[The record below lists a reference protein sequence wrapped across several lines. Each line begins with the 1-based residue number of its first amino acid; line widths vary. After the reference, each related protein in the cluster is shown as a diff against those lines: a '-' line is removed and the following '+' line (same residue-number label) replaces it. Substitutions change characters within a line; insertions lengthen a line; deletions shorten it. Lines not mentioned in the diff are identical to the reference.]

1 MTDIKYTDDGKK
13 VLVVGKLNA
22 QQTIVQEIFVSA
34 GQEIPSGENFVVKS
48 LHDAPAESWKEKNLR
63 ELEARYEKQKK
74 NLEQEIDQQ
83 HSRLSM
89 IKVKAKHHA
98 DALFRFVDKADEG
111 SLDLLKKVMSGQI
124 THIFVSGYS
133 PEIYEWEGGKGA
145 YDVDTFHD
153 RGRIEGIKLLSLYG
167 YSDGDL
173 EYRLHQYRDGSGGS
187 EQIWP
192 TCSYEEALKLAQA
205 ACDDQAAAYLNEK
218 NRSFSLHNWQQIEG
232 VIIPVA
238 VIEKYDA
245 QADEAR
251 LKRIAGLQKELADLE
266 AKAPIK
272 KKGELAVQP

>member
-63 ELEARYEKQKK
+63 ELEARYETSRKK
-74 NLEQEIDQQ
+74 WEAEIDQQ
-83 HSRLSM
+83 GRRLSM
-89 IKVKAKHHA
+89 AKDKAKAHA
-98 DALFRFVDKADEG
+98 DALLKFVDKADSE
-111 SLDLLKKVMSGQI
+111 SMILLKKVMSGQI

-133 PEIYEWEGGKGA
+133 PEIYEWEGGRGA
-145 YDVDTFHD
+145 YATEDFHD
-153 RGRIEGIKLLSLYG
+153 RNKVQGIKLLSLYG

-205 ACDDQAAAYLNEK
+205 ACDDQASAYLNEA
-218 NRSFSLHNWQQIEG
+218 NRSFSLDKWQKIEG
-232 VIIPVA
+232 IVIPSG
-238 VIEKYDA
+238 VIEKYEALADA
-245 QADEAR
+245 QR
-251 LKRIAGLQKELADLE
+251 LKRIENLRKELDDLE
-266 AKAPIK
+266 AKAPVK
-272 KKGELAVQP
+272 KS